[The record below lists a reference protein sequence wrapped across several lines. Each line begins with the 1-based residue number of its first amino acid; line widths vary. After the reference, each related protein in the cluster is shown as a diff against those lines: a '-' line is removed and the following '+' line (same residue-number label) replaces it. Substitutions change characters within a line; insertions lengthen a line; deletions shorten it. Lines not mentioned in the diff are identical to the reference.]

1 MMVAWGG
8 FDALKENAKKLEPNE
23 SSVNGRN
30 ALLRSKD
37 GSAEILGLGVIA
49 SLIVAFWTL
58 VADGTLP
65 LSQYMVFVALLL
77 VSAGAM
83 VWRIW
88 RLYPRDSAPGER
100 KLPPGAYRVS
110 FGDSKSSRL

>member
-1 MMVAWGG
+1 MVAWGG
-8 FDALKENAKKLEPNE
+8 FDALKDAKKLEPSE

-49 SLIVAFWTL
+49 ALIVAFWTL

-65 LSQYMVFVALLL
+65 LAQYMVFVALLL
-77 VSAGAM
+77 VSAGGM

-88 RLYPRDSAPGER
+88 KLYPRESAAGAR

-110 FGDSKSSRL
+110 FGDSKASRS